1 MPRAASAREES
12 VRPSDLA
19 TEAPAFFVSA
29 PRARFGRTRK
39 EVVRTLLW
47 AIEPFLELRESHS
60 IPLPYA
66 TTFLMVALDEGKGVN
81 ALAREAGKHR
91 STMSRYLRDI
101 GARARNGGPGL
112 GLVSVEEHPDDPLRT
127 QVFLTPKGR
136 TLAKEVFRRLRK
148 LKHPAN

>member
-1 MPRAASAREES
+1 MPRAASVREES
-12 VRPSDLA
+12 VQPGDLA
-19 TEAPAFFVSA
+19 TEAPALFVSA

-47 AIEPFLELRESHS
+47 ALEPFLELRKCS
-60 IPLPYA
+60 IPFPYA
-66 TTFLMVALDEGKGVN
+66 TTFLLVALDEGKGVN
-81 ALAREAGKHR
+81 ALAREAGLDR
-91 STMSRYLRDI
+91 SLMSRYLRDI

-112 GLVSVEEHPDDPLRT
+112 GLVSVEEHPDDPIRS

-136 TLAKEVFRRLRK
+136 ALAKEIFRRLRK